1 MESNQITNFSRGLY
15 MDSHPSMQPD
25 GTYPYALNATKDTL
39 DYVKTGV
46 ANEAST
52 ELCFKLE
59 EGFYPVGWGF
69 LEEKNSIVV
78 FSYNEQEGRSQ
89 IGIGNLNDC
98 IYKVLLDDS
107 KLDRKLCFNIG
118 EKIKP
123 QFKNIQPCNHVKV
136 YWSVNSTYYTLD
148 IDGDLCNLTYDD
160 LLLFQCICAP
170 SVEALVSETG
180 GVDLKA
186 GAYQFV
192 AQLEDADTNVTNWFF
207 ISDPVYVGSKDNK
220 AGQRST
226 SSIYLTIDNLDR
238 RYEKVNIGVITT
250 IGGITTQRKITTEY
264 YDGKKI
270 TYVYRGTTGQ
280 EEEID
285 LSEIKDKTNGYIRG
299 KDLIQ
304 KDGRLFLFSIV
315 DEFNISLQRRANAI
329 EVEYITSKVP
339 YKDAEKFQNFMRDET
354 YALAIWP
361 NYCDGTSG
369 EAAHIPG
376 RKPIPYDLEIIP
388 KGAEGNCYECDV
400 PRWKVENT
408 AFRTELFCP
417 EAISLSENDIHD
429 REWIDERR
437 VYNEID
443 FSQRGCGKNEFTD
456 VKKRGNCCD
465 EYALGKDLCK
475 DNPPDQTD
483 PTNPSHNL
491 LIPTEFIVGKV
502 DPVTGIL
509 DPCGCVPYKEGLSGG
524 YYKERESVP
533 TTSALEYG
541 CEPKAIYSP
550 DGCKIIGY
558 EPTIYSIGQMAYWES
573 EETYPYTKDCEGQYI
588 YGELAGQPIRHHK
601 FPLSTLEPIFYSTQ
615 QCVQTKANPANKED
629 LDTVVHLMGIRAK
642 NINFKDLDF
651 PKPLCP
657 HNPFTIGFIKR
668 DHSNKSIIGKG
679 LFTHTFKGFVDGQ
692 EVAIPKNGVNSLE
705 QFDRYSE
712 KDLFT
717 TTGREVARHHG
728 GININAPIYTFHSP
742 DTTFDTP
749 PVDADRSVIEFEYFG
764 CGHRH
769 GLYAE
774 DSDPDK
780 PDSLKINLKGARQ
793 AINLNHYTAPASQ
806 DPNSGRCLDR
816 LNFELI
822 QTTDVLNVKEHKTP
836 PPFPSTFYEGDYYY
850 GIVFNVD
857 IPPANVS
864 EISLEY
870 SALTYKDKITG
881 SGVSTL
887 KFENTKHYY
896 RFPVTGASTSY
907 AMKVVTTEGCTYEY
921 VVTDLKATFTITLPS
936 GQTSRRTVRTSKNK
950 VSANEAEPKKE
961 TYAPEY
967 RCLEGISYAPADSV
981 VKKGNGLTYPLLN
994 LKREKSI
1001 YLQMRGG
1008 QLRLSDNNS
1017 IDRYL
1022 SDNMYNG
1029 FQQFGGELAANG
1041 TCDGSFMGDVGCHS
1055 CPIYKAAGHYGSIKR
1070 YNPSQY
1076 GRLES
1081 AGYIPLQ
1088 IGTADDLLC
1097 GKIDIFNGDTFI
1109 GQYSFSRTSYISNK
1123 ININEH
1129 IKKRDYDSFFE
1140 ICDYRCGEPEEGC
1153 GSMGDLREEGL
1164 RQFNLTGNETDF
1176 CWDGRTSFN
1185 GNPRG
1190 SVLGYTGE
1198 GSTDAYFPMTQRT
1211 DILFFVETA
1220 INLSKR
1226 QIGDEDKQEI
1236 HYKNTGT
1243 KYLDPTIPSGR
1254 GWEKAY
1260 LSSFGAQMLEAPHY
1274 KRFWRSF
1281 IKAVTLF
1288 TVNCST
1294 LDKILGIKACLVKK
1308 CYDGNSNCVMDDNLV
1323 KGYGNNHDQLN
1334 IIAWNDNYSEYN
1346 WDFSKLNDIC
1356 VFRGYADPYDT
1367 CKCIE
1372 TANVFYYSE
1381 KQNPMSKADAYR
1393 NFKANS
1399 YVEIPAEFGKLK
1411 DMFIVNGQLYA
1422 QTTDNIL
1429 NLHTRE
1435 DTLNTSGGQ
1444 EVTIAQTQY
1453 LRSNPTELFSDIPE
1467 GHAGTLDPNASVN
1480 TQFGRIFIDQEGKK
1494 IFRFSAKGL
1503 EEISNFGVRSFLKN
1517 NLDIKLLSHFPDYPY
1532 SDENTI
1538 GYKIGFDHRFN
1549 RFIFTKIDYEPIY
1562 PEKLEIHGRFFR
1574 DIESKAL
1581 VPFDDETQFFNR
1593 SFTLSYDPVDK
1604 TWISFHSYY
1613 PQGYVWDR
1621 DHLYSFQQ
1629 GGLWKHG
1636 SKYGEFQMFYDKYH
1650 EHILEAVIKD
1660 QHGIESINNDLVV
1673 DFEAREYSGAEW
1685 IRGKKSSFN
1694 GMLVYN
1700 DNQSSGNTSIEKK
1713 NSNNQLARMTQK
1725 EGVVTAE
1732 YTGGVMRIN
1741 ELKDRVVDEDSPI
1754 FTGKKVNEL
1763 SQVNKENIG
1772 TSSQPLEGKYLVV
1785 RLHLD
1790 DETKTNLE
1798 HITKRVV
1805 SGTTINSK

>member
-1 MESNQITNFSRGLY
+1 
-15 MDSHPSMQPD
+15 
-25 GTYPYALNATKDTL
+25 
-39 DYVKTGV
+39 
-46 ANEAST
+46 
-52 ELCFKLE
+52 
-59 EGFYPVGWGF
+59 
-69 LEEKNSIVV
+69 
-78 FSYNEQEGRSQ
+78 
-89 IGIGNLNDC
+89 
-98 IYKVLLDDS
+98 
-107 KLDRKLCFNIG
+107 
-118 EKIKP
+118 
-123 QFKNIQPCNHVKV
+123 
-136 YWSVNSTYYTLD
+136 
-148 IDGDLCNLTYDD
+148 
-160 LLLFQCICAP
+160 
-170 SVEALVSETG
+170 
-180 GVDLKA
+180 
-186 GAYQFV
+186 
-192 AQLEDADTNVTNWFF
+192 
-207 ISDPVYVGSKDNK
+207 
-220 AGQRST
+220 
-226 SSIYLTIDNLDR
+226 
-238 RYEKVNIGVITT
+238 
-250 IGGITTQRKITTEY
+250 
-264 YDGKKI
+264 
-270 TYVYRGTTGQ
+270 
-280 EEEID
+280 
-285 LSEIKDKTNGYIRG
+285 
-299 KDLIQ
+299 
-304 KDGRLFLFSIV
+304 
-315 DEFNISLQRRANAI
+315 
-329 EVEYITSKVP
+329 
-339 YKDAEKFQNFMRDET
+339 
-354 YALAIWP
+354 
-361 NYCDGTSG
+361 
-369 EAAHIPG
+369 
-376 RKPIPYDLEIIP
+376 
-388 KGAEGNCYECDV
+388 
-400 PRWKVENT
+400 
-408 AFRTELFCP
+408 
-417 EAISLSENDIHD
+417 
-429 REWIDERR
+429 
-437 VYNEID
+437 
-443 FSQRGCGKNEFTD
+443 
-456 VKKRGNCCD
+456 
-465 EYALGKDLCK
+465 
-475 DNPPDQTD
+475 
-483 PTNPSHNL
+483 
-491 LIPTEFIVGKV
+491 
-502 DPVTGIL
+502 
-509 DPCGCVPYKEGLSGG
+509 
-524 YYKERESVP
+524 
-533 TTSALEYG
+533 
-541 CEPKAIYSP
+541 
-550 DGCKIIGY
+550 
-558 EPTIYSIGQMAYWES
+558 
-573 EETYPYTKDCEGQYI
+573 
-588 YGELAGQPIRHHK
+588 
-601 FPLSTLEPIFYSTQ
+601 
-615 QCVQTKANPANKED
+615 
-629 LDTVVHLMGIRAK
+629 
-642 NINFKDLDF
+642 
-651 PKPLCP
+651 
-657 HNPFTIGFIKR
+657 
-668 DHSNKSIIGKG
+668 
-679 LFTHTFKGFVDGQ
+679 
-692 EVAIPKNGVNSLE
+692 
-705 QFDRYSE
+705 
-712 KDLFT
+712 
-717 TTGREVARHHG
+717 
-728 GININAPIYTFHSP
+728 
-742 DTTFDTP
+742 
-749 PVDADRSVIEFEYFG
+749 
-764 CGHRH
+764 
-769 GLYAE
+769 
-774 DSDPDK
+774 
-780 PDSLKINLKGARQ
+780 
-793 AINLNHYTAPASQ
+793 
-806 DPNSGRCLDR
+806 
-816 LNFELI
+816 
-822 QTTDVLNVKEHKTP
+822 
-836 PPFPSTFYEGDYYY
+836 
-850 GIVFNVD
+850 
-857 IPPANVS
+857 
-864 EISLEY
+864 
-870 SALTYKDKITG
+870 
-881 SGVSTL
+881 
-887 KFENTKHYY
+887 
-896 RFPVTGASTSY
+896 
-907 AMKVVTTEGCTYEY
+907 
-921 VVTDLKATFTITLPS
+921 
-936 GQTSRRTVRTSKNK
+936 
-950 VSANEAEPKKE
+950 
-961 TYAPEY
+961 
-967 RCLEGISYAPADSV
+967 
-981 VKKGNGLTYPLLN
+981 
-994 LKREKSI
+994 
-1001 YLQMRGG
+1001 
-1008 QLRLSDNNS
+1008 
-1017 IDRYL
+1017 
-1022 SDNMYNG
+1022 MYNG

-1109 GQYSFSRTSYISNK
+1109 GQYSFSRTSYVSNK

-1198 GSTDAYFPMTQRT
+1198 GSTDAYFPMAQRT

-1356 VFRGYADPYDT
+1356 VFRGYSDPYDT

-1798 HITKRVV
+1798 HITKRVI

>member
-1 MESNQITNFSRGLY
+1 MESNQVTNFSRGLY

-25 GTYPYALNATKDTL
+25 GTYSYALNATKDTL
-39 DYVKTGV
+39 DYVKVGV
-46 ANEAST
+46 ANEPST

-107 KLDRKLCFNIG
+107 KLDQKLCFNVG

-136 YWSVNSTYYTLD
+136 YWSANSTYYTFD

-170 SVEALVSETG
+170 SVEALVSENG
-180 GVDLKA
+180 GVDLKN

-226 SSIYLTIDNLDR
+226 NSIYLTIDNLDR

-315 DEFNISLQRRANAI
+315 DEFNVSLQRKANAI

-388 KGAEGNCYECDV
+388 KGADGNCYECDV

-443 FSQRGCGKNEFTD
+443 FSQRDCGKNEYTE
-456 VKKRGNCCD
+456 VRKRGNCCE

-491 LIPTEFIVGKV
+491 LSPVDGIAIGKV
-502 DPVTGIL
+502 DPITGIL

-601 FPLSTLEPIFYSTQ
+601 FPLSTLEPIFFSTQ

-629 LDTVVHLMGIRAK
+629 LDTVVHLMGIRVK

-668 DHSNKSIIGKG
+668 DQSNKSIIGKG

-712 KDLFT
+712 KDMFSL
-717 TTGREVARHHG
+717 GGIDIQRHHG
-728 GININAPIYTFHSP
+728 GVNINLPIYNFHSP

-749 PVDADRSVIEFEYFG
+749 PIDADRSVIEFEYFG

-793 AINLNHYTAPASQ
+793 AINLNHYTSPLRVIPQ
-806 DPNSGRCLDR
+806 GGKCLDKLKISSKFR
-816 LNFELI
+816 ACPIEGVSAKEATLI
-822 QTTDVLNVKEHKTP
+822 MSIDLPVSNTEYFKVKVL
-836 PPFPSTFYEGDYYY
+836 YEGDNTHTVNLLAPNNSNS
-850 GIVFNVD
+850 IT
-857 IPPANVS
+857 
-864 EISLEY
+864 
-870 SALTYKDKITG
+870 LT
-881 SGVSTL
+881 
-887 KFENTKHYY
+887 
-896 RFPVTGASTSY
+896 FPVKNLNIADPISATMEFEVKTKDGCLYIGGYQTIVYKKPFVCKEDISVLLTG
-907 AMKVVTTEGCTYEY
+907 
-921 VVTDLKATFTITLPS
+921 
-936 GQTSRRTVRTSKNK
+936 KNI
-950 VSANEAEPKKE
+950 VPPKE
-961 TYAPEY
+961 IYAPIY
-967 RCLEGISYAPADSV
+967 KCLDGLSYAPADSV
-981 VKKGNGLTYPLLN
+981 VKSGNGLRYPLLN
-994 LKREKSI
+994 LKREKSV
-1001 YLQMRGG
+1001 YLQMKGEE
-1008 QLRLSDNNS
+1008 QLKLSPANS

-1022 SDNMYNG
+1022 SDSMYNG

-1109 GQYSFSRTSYISNK
+1109 GQYSFTRTSYVSNK
-1123 ININEH
+1123 LNVEGH

-1164 RQFNLTGNETDF
+1164 RQFSERDT
-1176 CWDGRTSFN
+1176 CWDGRSSFF

-1190 SVLGYTGE
+1190 RYTLGFTAE

-1226 QIGDEDKQEI
+1226 QIGDEDKQEL

-1260 LSSFGAQMLEAPHY
+1260 LASFGAQMLEAPHY

-1281 IKAVTLF
+1281 IKAVSLF
-1288 TVNCST
+1288 TVSCST

-1308 CYDGNSNCVMDDNLV
+1308 CYSGGDKNCVMDDNLV

-1549 RFIFTKIDYEPIY
+1549 RFLFTKIDYEPIY

-1621 DHLYSFQQ
+1621 DHLYSFQE

-1798 HITKRVV
+1798 HITKRVI